1 MTDKSG
7 RRYKRRAV
15 TTSQASSQSKF
26 VMSTTTIFSSMDKEQ
41 HTDKKHS
48 IRGGSEKEKTTTNPG
63 TSPDFKKGSFFD
75 DLEDV
80 GLFKWDYTSS
90 RETSNKSQVSVSD
103 R

>member
-48 IRGGSEKEKTTTNPG
+48 IRGGSEKEKTTG
-63 TSPDFKKGSFFD
+63 SPDFKKGSFFD

-80 GLFKWDYTSS
+80 GLFKWDYNAS
-90 RETSNKSQVSVSD
+90 RETTNKGQVSYYVSD